1 VNVLSPDLLGADS
14 ADRPESTPVGVT
26 LVERHARA
34 TTTRQV
40 YGANYTPH
48 GGLIVP
54 GTTPVPF
61 LTLLSPKWLT
71 ARARTVTGER
81 GRGVRWAVLGIVGI
95 VFWAV
100 AFGLL
105 YRVLRYFHG
114 VEEIGALLAGKLLG
128 LLLLSF
134 AAILLL
140 SNIIAA
146 LSSFFLARDLDLLVS
161 SPVDW
166 LSLYASRLFETAL
179 HSSWMVVLLSL
190 PMLAA
195 YGLAFDGG
203 IRYVA
208 AAAAGFIPFLIIPAA
223 LGSAV
228 TLLLVNVF
236 PARRARD
243 LLSVIGVLAAA
254 GLVVLFRLIRPEQ
267 LARPEGFR
275 SLVEFISLLRGS
287 SSPFLPSDWLQRVLM
302 GSLTDRGDFLPLY
315 LLWSTAAGLVVL
327 GALLHWRLYGI
338 GFTRAQEGAQ
348 RFAREGTGTHLLRGV
363 LKPLGTLRR
372 ELVLKELRVF
382 FRDSTQWSQLILLAV
397 LVVVYV
403 VNIRYL
409 PLKGD
414 GMTFFIVNIIP
425 FLNLALSGF
434 VLASIAARF
443 LFPAVSLE
451 GRTWWL
457 LRSSAM
463 SMRDLLWAKFWTGT
477 LPLLVLAVGIVAV
490 TNALLKVSPFMFA
503 VSLGTITL
511 MTFAIA
517 GLAIGFGTMYPQF
530 ESENAAQI
538 PTSFGGLLFMMT
550 AIGLI
555 GAILVLE
562 ARPIYA
568 WLGARSAGEAP
579 APGALVAGLA
589 AAAGVCLLATFIPL
603 RLAQR
608 RLDAIER

>member
-1 VNVLSPDLLGADS
+1 MPDVLGTG
-14 ADRPESTPVGVT
+14 RPVRPGGS
-26 LVERHARA
+26 LVERLATATSGDQRA
-34 TTTRQV
+34 SMRH
-40 YGANYTPH
+40 TPH
-48 GGLIVP
+48 GGLKVP
-54 GTTPVPF
+54 DARAVPF

-71 ARARTVTGER
+71 ARARAVTGEK
-81 GRGVRWAVLGIVGI
+81 GRGARWAVLGIVGI
-95 VFWAV
+95 AFWAI

-105 YRVLRYFHG
+105 YRVLTYFAG
-114 VEEIGALLAGKLLG
+114 VEEIGPLLAGRLLG

-134 AAILLL
+134 SAILLL

-146 LSSFFLARDLDLLVS
+146 LSSFFLAKDLDLLVS

-166 LSLYASRLFETAL
+166 LSLYGSRLFETAL
-179 HSSWMVVLLSL
+179 HSSWMVVLLAL
-190 PMLAA
+190 PMLTA
-195 YGLAFDGG
+195 YGLAFHGG
-203 IRYVA
+203 PWYVILA
-208 AAAAGFIPFLIIPAA
+208 IAGFVPFLIIPAA
-223 LGSAV
+223 LGSMI
-228 TLLLVNVF
+228 TLVLVNVF
-236 PARRARD
+236 PARRTRD
-243 LLSVIGVLAAA
+243 ILSVIGVLAAA

-275 SLVEFISLLRGS
+275 SLVEFISVLRGS

-302 GSLTDRGDFLPLY
+302 GSLTGGSDPLPIY
-315 LLWSTAAGLVVL
+315 LLWSTAAGLVVV
-327 GALLHWRLYGI
+327 GALLHWRLYAI

-348 RFAREGTGTHLLRGV
+348 RFAREGAGTRLLRAL

-409 PLKGD
+409 PLTGD
-414 GMTFFIVNIIP
+414 GMTFFIVNVIP

-477 LPLLVLAVGIVAV
+477 LPLLVLAVGIVTV
-490 TNALLKVSPFMFA
+490 TNVLLQVSPFMFA
-503 VSLGTITL
+503 VSVGTITL
-511 MTFAIA
+511 MTFAVA
-517 GLAIGFGTMYPQF
+517 GLAIGFGTMYPRF

-555 GAILVLE
+555 GAVLILE
-562 ARPIYA
+562 ARPIYL
-568 WLGARSAGEAP
+568 WLGARSAGEAAP
-579 APGALVAGLA
+579 AGDLVIGLA
-589 AAAGVCLLATFIPL
+589 GAAGACLLATFIPL
-603 RLAQR
+603 RLALR

>member
-1 VNVLSPDLLGADS
+1 M
-14 ADRPESTPVGVT
+14 
-26 LVERHARA
+26 
-34 TTTRQV
+34 
-40 YGANYTPH
+40 YTPH
-48 GGLIVP
+48 GGHVVP
-54 GTTPVPF
+54 TTHPVPF
-61 LTLLSPKWLT
+61 LTLMSPKWLT
-71 ARARTVTGER
+71 ARARAAQGER
-81 GRGVRWAVLGIVGI
+81 GRGARMAVMAVVGF

-105 YRVLRYFHG
+105 YRVLRYFAG
-114 VEEIGALLAGKLLG
+114 VEEIGALLAGRLLG
-128 LLLLSF
+128 ILLLSF
-134 AAILLL
+134 ASILLL

-146 LSSFFLARDLDLLVS
+146 LSSFFLARDLDLLMS

-166 LSLYASRLFETAL
+166 LSLYGSRLFETAV
-179 HSSWMVVLLSL
+179 HSSWMVVLLAV

-195 YGLAFDGG
+195 YGIAFDGG
-203 IRYVA
+203 LLFVLA
-208 AAAAGFIPFLIIPAA
+208 ALAGFIPFLVIPAA
-223 LGSAV
+223 LGSAI
-228 TLLLVNVF
+228 TLVLVNVF
-236 PARRARD
+236 PARRTRD
-243 LLSVIGVLAAA
+243 ILSVIGVLAAA

-275 SLVEFISLLRGS
+275 SLVEFISILRGS

-302 GSLTDRGDFLPLY
+302 GTLTGRGDLLPLY

-327 GALLHWRLYGI
+327 GALLHWKLYAV
-338 GFTRAQEGAQ
+338 GFTKAQEGAQ
-348 RFAREGTGTHLLRGV
+348 RFAREGAGTRALRTV
-363 LKPLGTLRR
+363 LGPLGVLRR
-372 ELVLKELRVF
+372 ELVLKELRLF

-409 PLKGD
+409 PLTGD
-414 GMTFFIVNIIP
+414 GMTFLIVNIIP

-463 SMRDLLWAKFWTGT
+463 SMRDLLWAKYWTGT
-477 LPLLVLAVGIVAV
+477 LPLLVLAVGIVGV
-490 TNALLKVSPFMFA
+490 TNVMLQVSPFMFFI
-503 VSLGTITL
+503 SIGTITL

-517 GLAIGFGTMYPQF
+517 SLAIGFGTLYPRF

-550 AIGLI
+550 AVGLI
-555 GAILVLE
+555 GAVLVLE
-562 ARPIYA
+562 ARPIYT
-568 WLGARSAGEAP
+568 WLGARSAGEVAAP
-579 APGALVAGLA
+579 RDLVAGLA
-589 AAAGVCLLATFIPL
+589 GAAAVCLLATFLPL
-603 RLAQR
+603 RIALR
-608 RLDAIER
+608 RLDEIER

>member
-1 VNVLSPDLLGADS
+1 MPDRLEVDASPRDAPVPS
-14 ADRPESTPVGVT
+14 PVGRLAAAT
-26 LVERHARA
+26 RRGSAPSMRH
-34 TTTRQV
+34 
-40 YGANYTPH
+40 TPH
-48 GGLIVP
+48 GGLMVP
-54 GTTPVPF
+54 ATRRVP
-61 LTLLSPKWLT
+61 LLLLLSPKWLT
-71 ARARTVTGER
+71 ARARAVSGER
-81 GRGVRWAVLGIVGI
+81 GRGARWAVLGAVGI
-95 VFWAV
+95 VFWAI

-105 YRVLRYFHG
+105 YRVLSYFAG

-134 AAILLL
+134 SAILLL

-146 LSSFFLARDLDLLVS
+146 LSSFFLAKDLDLLMS
-161 SPVDW
+161 APVDW
-166 LSLYASRLFETAL
+166 LSLYTSRLFETAI
-179 HSSWMVVLLSL
+179 HSSWMVLLLSF

-195 YGLAFDGG
+195 YGLAFDGNLW
-203 IRYVA
+203 YVA
-208 AAAAGFIPFLIIPAA
+208 AAVVGFIPFLIIPSA
-223 LGSAV
+223 LGSAI
-228 TLLLVNVF
+228 TLVLVNIF
-236 PARRARD
+236 PARRTRD
-243 LLSVIGVLAAA
+243 ILSVIGVLAAA

-275 SLVEFISLLRGS
+275 SLIEFISVLRGS

-302 GSLTDRGDFLPLY
+302 GSLTGSGDALPLY
-315 LLWSTAAGLVVL
+315 LLWSSAAGFVVL

-348 RFAREGTGTHLLRGV
+348 RFAREGGGTRLVRRILS
-363 LKPLGTLRR
+363 PLGTLRR

-409 PLKGD
+409 PLTGD
-414 GMTFFIVNIIP
+414 GMTFFIVNVIP

-477 LPLLVLAVGIVAV
+477 LPLLVLAVGIVSV
-490 TNALLKVSPFMFA
+490 TNVLLQVSPFMFA
-503 VSLGTITL
+503 VSVGTITL
-511 MTFAIA
+511 VTFAIA
-517 GLAIGFGTMYPQF
+517 GLAIGFGTLYPRF

-538 PTSFGGLLFMMT
+538 PTSFGDRKSTRLNSSHGY
-550 AIGLI
+550 IS
-555 GAILVLE
+555 
-562 ARPIYA
+562 YA
-568 WLGARSAGEAP
+568 
-579 APGALVAGLA
+579 VF
-589 AAAGVCLLATFIPL
+589 C
-603 RLAQR
+603 
-608 RLDAIER
+608 

>member
-1 VNVLSPDLLGADS
+1 MKAADTFGDS
-14 ADRPESTPVGVT
+14 
-26 LVERHARA
+26 LVRRLTSA
-34 TTTRQV
+34 TTRDVASTR
-40 YGANYTPH
+40 YTPH
-48 GGLIVP
+48 GGLKVP
-54 GTTPVPF
+54 AARPVPF

-71 ARARTVTGER
+71 ARARAVAAER
-81 GRGVRWAVLGIVGI
+81 GRGARWIVLGLVGV
-95 VFWAV
+95 VFWAI
-100 AFGLL
+100 AFGIL
-105 YRVLRYFHG
+105 YRVLSYFAG
-114 VEEIGALLAGKLLG
+114 VEEIGPLLAGRLLG

-134 AAILLL
+134 SAILLL

-146 LSSFFLARDLDLLVS
+146 LSSFFLAKDLDLVVS
-161 SPVDW
+161 APVDW
-166 LSLYASRLFETAL
+166 LPLYTSRLFETAL
-179 HSSWMVVLLSL
+179 HSSWMVVLLAA

-195 YGLAFDGG
+195 YGVAFQGGPLFVLAML
-203 IRYVA
+203 
-208 AAAAGFIPFLIIPAA
+208 AGFIPFLLIPAA
-223 LGSAV
+223 LGSAI
-228 TLLLVNVF
+228 TLVLVNVF
-236 PARRARD
+236 PARRTRD
-243 LLSVIGVLAAA
+243 ILSVIGVLAAA

-275 SLVEFISLLRGS
+275 SLVEFITVLRGS

-302 GSLTDRGDFLPLY
+302 GSLTGGGDSLPLY

-327 GALLHWRLYGI
+327 GALLHWRLYAM

-348 RFAREGTGTHLLRGV
+348 RFAREGSGTRLLRRI
-363 LKPLGTLRR
+363 LQPLGTLRR

-409 PLKGD
+409 PLTGD

-463 SMRDLLWAKFWTGT
+463 SMRDLLWAKFWAGT
-477 LPLLVLAVGIVAV
+477 LPLLVLAVAIVTT
-490 TNALLKVSPFMFA
+490 TNILLQVSPFMFA
-503 VSLGTITL
+503 VSVGTITL

-517 GLAIGFGTMYPQF
+517 GLAIGFGTLYPRF

-555 GAILVLE
+555 GGVLILE
-562 ARPIYA
+562 ARPIYT
-568 WLGARSAGEAP
+568 WLGARSAGETAAP
-579 APGALVAGLA
+579 TDLVTGLA
-589 AAAGVCLLATFIPL
+589 AAAGLCLLATFVPL
-603 RLAQR
+603 RIAQR
-608 RLDAIER
+608 RLEAIER

>member
-1 VNVLSPDLLGADS
+1 MPDVAGGELRAGDARLLARLTAATSRREGA
-14 ADRPESTPVGVT
+14 R
-26 LVERHARA
+26 
-34 TTTRQV
+34 
-40 YGANYTPH
+40 YTPH
-48 GGLIVP
+48 GGLLVP
-54 GTTPVPF
+54 RATSPAF
-61 LTLLSPKWLT
+61 LTVLQPKWLT
-71 ARARTVTGER
+71 ARARAVTAER
-81 GRGVRWAVLGIVGI
+81 GRAARWSVLGLAGLG
-95 VFWAV
+95 FWAV

-105 YRVLRYFHG
+105 YRVLRYFAG
-114 VEEIGALLAGKLLG
+114 VEEIGALLAGKLLA

-134 AAILLL
+134 GSILLL
-140 SNIIAA
+140 SNIITA

-166 LSLYASRLFETAL
+166 LTLYTSRLFETAL
-179 HSSWMVVLLSL
+179 HSSWMVILLAI

-195 YGLAFDGG
+195 YGLAFHGG
-203 IRYVA
+203 IGYVVLA
-208 AAAAGFIPFLIIPAA
+208 LTSFIPFLLIPAA

-228 TLLLVNVF
+228 TLVLVNVF
-236 PARRARD
+236 PARRTKD
-243 LLSVIGVLAAA
+243 ILSVIGVLAAA
-254 GLVVLFRLIRPEQ
+254 GLVVLFRLLRPEQ

-275 SLVEFISLLRGS
+275 SLVEFITLLRGT
-287 SSPFLPSDWLQRVLM
+287 SSPFLPNDWLQQVLM
-302 GSLTDRGDFLPLY
+302 GSLTGQVRPLPLY
-315 LLWSTAAGLVVL
+315 LLWTTAAALVVL
-327 GALLHWRLYGI
+327 GAMLHRWLFAV
-338 GFTRAQEGAQ
+338 GFTRAQEGAE
-348 RFAREGTGTHLLRGV
+348 RFAKDGAGARLLAGV
-363 LKPLGTLRR
+363 LRPLGVLRR

-409 PLKGD
+409 PLTGE

-477 LPLLVLAVGIVAV
+477 LPLLMLAVGIVAV
-490 TNALLKVSPFMFA
+490 TNVLLQVSAFMFA

-517 GLAIGFGTMYPQF
+517 GLAVGFGTLYPRF

-550 AIGLI
+550 AISLI
-555 GAILVLE
+555 GAIIVME
-562 ARPIYA
+562 ARPVYDY
-568 WLGARSAGEAP
+568 LGALAAGEDAEP
-579 APGALVAGLA
+579 VALATGLA
-589 AAAGVCLLATFIPL
+589 AAAALCLIATFVPL
-603 RLAQR
+603 RVAQR
-608 RLDAIER
+608 RLESIER

>member
-1 VNVLSPDLLGADS
+1 MPELPGAAGDRETLGGS
-14 ADRPESTPVGVT
+14 LVGRLAT
-26 LVERHARA
+26 ATAGDHRASMRH
-34 TTTRQV
+34 
-40 YGANYTPH
+40 TPH
-48 GGLIVP
+48 GGLRVP
-54 GTTPVPF
+54 ATRTVPI

-71 ARARTVTGER
+71 ARARAVSGER
-81 GRGVRWAVLGIVGI
+81 GRGARWAVLGVVGI
-95 VFWAV
+95 AFWAI

-105 YRVLRYFHG
+105 YRVLNYFAG
-114 VEEIGALLAGKLLG
+114 VEEIGPLLAGRLLG

-134 AAILLL
+134 SAILLL

-146 LSSFFLARDLDLLVS
+146 LSSFFLAKDLELLVS
-161 SPVDW
+161 APVDW
-166 LSLYASRLFETAL
+166 FSLYASRLFETAV
-179 HSSWMVVLLSL
+179 HSSWMVVLLAL
-190 PMLAA
+190 PMVTA

-203 IRYVA
+203 LWYVLA
-208 AAAAGFIPFLIIPAA
+208 AIAGFLPFFVIPAAAG
-223 LGSAV
+223 SAI
-228 TLLLVNVF
+228 TLVLVNVF
-236 PARRARD
+236 PARRTRD
-243 LLSVIGVLAAA
+243 ILSVIGVLAAA

-275 SLVEFISLLRGS
+275 SLVEFISVLRGS

-302 GSLTDRGDFLPLY
+302 GTLTGGSDPLPLY
-315 LLWSTAAGLVVL
+315 LLWSTAAALVVL
-327 GALLHWRLYGI
+327 GAVLHWKLYAV

-348 RFAREGTGTHLLRGV
+348 RFAREGAGTRLLRRV
-363 LKPLGTLRR
+363 LAPLGTLRR

-409 PLKGD
+409 PLTGE
-414 GMTFFIVNIIP
+414 GMTFFIVNVIP

-477 LPLLVLAVGIVAV
+477 LPLLVLAVGIVTV
-490 TNALLKVSPFMFA
+490 TNVLLEVSPFMFA
-503 VSLGTITL
+503 VSVGTITL
-511 MTFAIA
+511 MTFAVA
-517 GLAIGFGTMYPQF
+517 GLAIGFGTMYPRF

-550 AIGLI
+550 SIGLI
-555 GAILVLE
+555 GAVLILE
-562 ARPIYA
+562 ARPIYL
-568 WLGARSAGEAP
+568 WLGARSAGELAP
-579 APGALVAGLA
+579 PGDLVVGLA

-603 RLAQR
+603 RIAQR

>member
-1 VNVLSPDLLGADS
+1 MPNSGTMDADDPH
-14 ADRPESTPVGVT
+14 AAGPVGAT
-26 LVERHARA
+26 LVERHALA
-34 TTTRQV
+34 TRQA
-40 YGANYTPH
+40 GSGNYTPH

-54 GTTPVPF
+54 GTAPVPF

-71 ARARTVTGER
+71 ARARTVSGER
-81 GRGVRWAVLGIVGI
+81 GRGVRWAVLGVVGI

-161 SPVDW
+161 SPVNW
-166 LSLYASRLFETAL
+166 LSLYGSRLFETAL

-190 PMLAA
+190 PMLTA

-208 AAAAGFIPFLIIPAA
+208 AALAGFLPFLIIPAA

-228 TLLLVNVF
+228 TLLLVNAF
-236 PARRARD
+236 PARRTRD
-243 LLSVIGVLAAA
+243 ILSVIGVMAAA

-302 GSLTDRGDFLPLY
+302 GSLTGRADFFPLY

-348 RFAREGTGTHLLRGV
+348 RFAREGTGARLLRGA

-414 GMTFFIVNIIP
+414 GMTFFIVNVIP

-517 GLAIGFGTMYPQF
+517 GLAIGFGTLYPQF

-568 WLGARSAGEAP
+568 WLAARSAGEAP
-579 APGALVAGLA
+579 EPGALVAGLA
-589 AAAGVCLLATFIPL
+589 GAAGVCLLATFIPL

-608 RLDAIER
+608 RLDTIER

>member
-1 VNVLSPDLLGADS
+1 MLRSAVSGPQPAISDQRSPVSQARSTSGAPS
-14 ADRPESTPVGVT
+14 VSLR
-26 LVERHARA
+26 
-34 TTTRQV
+34 
-40 YGANYTPH
+40 
-48 GGLIVP
+48 
-54 GTTPVPF
+54 
-61 LTLLSPKWLT
+61 TLLSPKWIT
-71 ARARTVTGER
+71 ARARAVQGER
-81 GRGVRWAVLGIVGI
+81 GRVARYAVLGVVGLL
-95 VFWAV
+95 FWGV

-105 YRVLRYFHG
+105 YRVLRYFAG
-114 VEEIGALLAGKLLG
+114 VDEIGALLAGKLLG

-134 AAILLL
+134 SAILLL

-146 LSSFFLARDLDLLVS
+146 LSSFFLAKDLELLMS

-166 LSLYASRLFETAL
+166 FSLYVSRLAETAL
-179 HSSWMVVLLSL
+179 HSSWMVILLSV

-203 IRYVA
+203 FMFVLVA
-208 AAAAGFIPFLIIPAA
+208 IAGFIPFMLIPAA
-223 LGSAV
+223 AGSAI
-228 TLLLVNVF
+228 TLLLVNIF
-236 PARRARD
+236 PARRTRD
-243 LLSVIGVLAAA
+243 ILSVIGVLAAA

-275 SLVEFISLLRGS
+275 SLVEFITVLRGG
-287 SSPFLPSDWLQRVLM
+287 SSPFLPSDWLQRMLM
-302 GSLTDRGDFLPLY
+302 GWLTNRGDLLPVY
-315 LLWSTAAGLVVL
+315 LLWSTAAGMVVV
-327 GALLHWRLYGI
+327 GALLHWKLFPI
-338 GFTRAQEGAQ
+338 GFTKAQEGAQ
-348 RFAREGTGTHLLRGV
+348 RLAREGTATRFLRLV
-363 LKPLGTLRR
+363 LAPLGTLRR

-403 VNIRYL
+403 VNVRYL
-409 PLKGD
+409 PLTGE
-414 GMTFFIVNIIP
+414 GMTFFIVNVIP
-425 FLNLALSGF
+425 FMNLALSGF

-477 LPLLVLAVGIVAV
+477 LPLLVLAVGIVTV
-490 TNALLKVSPFMFA
+490 TNVLLQVSPFMFA
-503 VSLGTITL
+503 VSLGTVTL

-517 GLAIGFGTMYPQF
+517 GLAIGFGTMYPRF

-550 AIGLI
+550 SIALI
-555 GAILVLE
+555 GAILILE

-568 WLGARSAGEAP
+568 WLSARSAGDSVAP
-579 APGALVAGLA
+579 VELFAGLA
-589 AAAGVCLLATFIPL
+589 AAATVCLLATFMPL
-603 RLAQR
+603 RIALK
-608 RLDAIER
+608 RLEAIER

>member
-1 VNVLSPDLLGADS
+1 M
-14 ADRPESTPVGVT
+14 
-26 LVERHARA
+26 
-34 TTTRQV
+34 
-40 YGANYTPH
+40 
-48 GGLIVP
+48 
-54 GTTPVPF
+54 
-61 LTLLSPKWLT
+61 T
-71 ARARTVTGER
+71 ARSRAVQGER
-81 GRGVRWAVLGIVGI
+81 GRVARYAVLGVVGLL
-95 VFWAV
+95 FWGV

-105 YRVLRYFHG
+105 YRVLRYFAG
-114 VEEIGALLAGKLLG
+114 VDEIGALLAGKLLG

-134 AAILLL
+134 SAILLL

-146 LSSFFLARDLDLLVS
+146 LSSFFLAKDLELLMS

-166 LSLYASRLFETAL
+166 LSLYVSRLAETAL
-179 HSSWMVVLLSL
+179 HSSWMVILLSV

-203 IRYVA
+203 FMFVLVA
-208 AAAAGFIPFLIIPAA
+208 IAGFIPFMLIPAA
-223 LGSAV
+223 AGSAI
-228 TLLLVNVF
+228 TLLLVNIF
-236 PARRARD
+236 PARRTRD
-243 LLSVIGVLAAA
+243 ILSVIGVLAAA

-275 SLVEFISLLRGS
+275 SLVEFISVLRGG
-287 SSPFLPSDWLQRVLM
+287 SSPFLPSDWLQRMLM
-302 GSLTDRGDFLPLY
+302 GWLTDRGDLLPVY
-315 LLWSTAAGLVVL
+315 LLWSTAAGMVVV
-327 GALLHWRLYGI
+327 GALLHWKLFAI
-338 GFTRAQEGAQ
+338 GFTKAQEGAQ
-348 RFAREGTGTHLLRGV
+348 RFAREGTATRLLRWV
-363 LKPLGTLRR
+363 LAPLGTLRR

-403 VNIRYL
+403 VNVRYL
-409 PLKGD
+409 PLTGE
-414 GMTFFIVNIIP
+414 GMTFFIVNVIP
-425 FLNLALSGF
+425 FMNLALSGF

-477 LPLLVLAVGIVAV
+477 LPLLVLAVGIVTV
-490 TNALLKVSPFMFA
+490 TNVLLQVSPFMFA
-503 VSLGTITL
+503 VSLGTVTL

-517 GLAIGFGTMYPQF
+517 GLAIGFGTMYPRF

-550 AIGLI
+550 SIALI
-555 GAILVLE
+555 GAILILE

-568 WLGARSAGEAP
+568 WLSARSAGDSVAP
-579 APGALVAGLA
+579 VELVAGLA
-589 AAAGVCLLATFIPL
+589 AAAAVCLLATFIPL
-603 RLAQR
+603 RIAQN
-608 RLDAIER
+608 RLEAIER

>member
-1 VNVLSPDLLGADS
+1 MREVPGVDRHQDAPGDS
-14 ADRPESTPVGVT
+14 
-26 LVERHARA
+26 LVERLATATAGDRHASLRH
-34 TTTRQV
+34 
-40 YGANYTPH
+40 TPH
-48 GGLIVP
+48 GGLKVP
-54 GTTPVPF
+54 AIRTVSIF
-61 LTLLSPKWLT
+61 NLLRPKWLT
-71 ARARTVTGER
+71 ARARTVSGER
-81 GRGVRWAVLGIVGI
+81 GRAARWAVLGIVGI
-95 VFWAV
+95 GFWV
-100 AFGLL
+100 IAFGLL
-105 YRVLRYFHG
+105 YRVLNYFAG
-114 VEEIGALLAGKLLG
+114 VEEIGPLLAGRLLG

-134 AAILLL
+134 SAILLL

-146 LSSFFLARDLDLLVS
+146 LSSFFLAKDLDLLVS

-179 HSSWMVVLLSL
+179 HSSWMVLLLAL
-190 PMLAA
+190 PMVTA
-195 YGLAFDGG
+195 YGMAFDGG
-203 IRYVA
+203 LWYVLA
-208 AAAAGFIPFLIIPAA
+208 AIAGFVPFLIIPAA
-223 LGSAV
+223 SGSAI
-228 TLLLVNVF
+228 TLVLVNVF
-236 PARRARD
+236 PARRTRD
-243 LLSVIGVLAAA
+243 ILSVIGVLAAA
-254 GLVVLFRLIRPEQ
+254 GLVVLFRLMRPEQ

-275 SLVEFISLLRGS
+275 SLVEFITVLRGS

-302 GSLTDRGDFLPLY
+302 GTLTGRSDPLPIY
-315 LLWSTAAGLVVL
+315 LLWSTAAALVVL
-327 GALLHWRLYGI
+327 GAVLHWRLYGV

-348 RFAREGTGTHLLRGV
+348 RFAREGAGTRLLRRILG
-363 LKPLGTLRR
+363 PLGTLRR

-409 PLKGD
+409 PLTGD
-414 GMTFFIVNIIP
+414 GMTFFIVNVIP

-477 LPLLVLAVGIVAV
+477 LPLLVLAVGIVTV
-490 TNALLKVSPFMFA
+490 TNILLEVSPFMFA
-503 VSLGTITL
+503 VSVGTITL
-511 MTFAIA
+511 MTFAVA
-517 GLAIGFGTMYPQF
+517 GLAIGFGTLYPRF

-555 GAILVLE
+555 GAVLILE
-562 ARPIYA
+562 ARPIYF
-568 WLGARSAGEAP
+568 WLGARSAGETVS
-579 APGALVAGLA
+579 PGDLVVGLGAAG
-589 AAAGVCLLATFIPL
+589 GVCLLATFIPL
-603 RLAQR
+603 RIAQR

>member
-1 VNVLSPDLLGADS
+1 MREEVLAPEGGARLAKAVTS
-14 ADRPESTPVGVT
+14 LPVTSRPQVVAAPVS
-26 LVERHARA
+26 LV
-34 TTTRQV
+34 
-40 YGANYTPH
+40 
-48 GGLIVP
+48 
-54 GTTPVPF
+54 
-61 LTLLSPKWLT
+61 TLLSPKWLT
-71 ARARTVTGER
+71 ARARAASGER
-81 GRGVRWAVLGIVGI
+81 GRAARWAVMGTVGI
-95 VFWAV
+95 VFWAI

-105 YRVLRYFHG
+105 YRVLSYFAG

-134 AAILLL
+134 TAILLL

-146 LSSFFLARDLDLLVS
+146 LSSFFLAKDLDLLVS

-166 LSLYASRLFETAL
+166 LSLYGSRLLETAL

-195 YGLAFDGG
+195 YGMAFDGG
-203 IRYVA
+203 IGFVLA
-208 AAAAGFIPFLIIPAA
+208 ALAGFIPFLIIPSA
-223 LGSAV
+223 LGSAI
-228 TLLLVNVF
+228 TLVLVNVF
-236 PARRARD
+236 PARRTRD
-243 LLSVIGVLAAA
+243 ILSVIGVLAAA

-275 SLVEFISLLRGS
+275 SLVEFISVLRGS
-287 SSPFLPSDWLQRVLM
+287 SSPFLPNDWLQRVLM
-302 GSLTDRGDFLPLY
+302 GSLTGRFDPLPLY

-327 GALLHWRLYGI
+327 GALLHWRLYPI

-348 RFAREGTGTHLLRGV
+348 QFAREGSLTRALRRLLA
-363 LKPLGTLRR
+363 PLGTLRR

-409 PLKGD
+409 PLSGE
-414 GMTFFIVNIIP
+414 GMTFFIVNVIP

-434 VLASIAARF
+434 VLASVAARF

-490 TNALLKVSPFMFA
+490 TNVLLQVSPFMFA

-511 MTFAIA
+511 LTFAIA
-517 GLAIGFGTMYPQF
+517 GLAIGFGTMYPRF

-555 GAILVLE
+555 GAVLFLE
-562 ARPIYA
+562 ARPIYT
-568 WLGARSAGEAP
+568 WLTARSAGEPVAP
-579 APGALVAGLA
+579 TELVTGLA
-589 AAAGVCLLATFIPL
+589 LAATACLLATFIPL

-608 RLDAIER
+608 RLDTIER

>member
-1 VNVLSPDLLGADS
+1 MKNSDAFGDS
-14 ADRPESTPVGVT
+14 
-26 LVERHARA
+26 LVRRLATATAMRDEMSLRH
-34 TTTRQV
+34 
-40 YGANYTPH
+40 TPH
-48 GGLIVP
+48 GGLRVP
-54 GTTPVPF
+54 AARPVPF
-61 LTLLSPKWLT
+61 LTLMSPKWLT
-71 ARARTVTGER
+71 ARARAVSSER
-81 GRGVRWAVLGIVGI
+81 GRGARWLVLGLVGA
-95 VFWAV
+95 VFWAI

-105 YRVLRYFHG
+105 YRVLSYFAG

-134 AAILLL
+134 SAILLL

-146 LSSFFLARDLDLLVS
+146 LSSFFLAKDLDLLMS
-161 SPVDW
+161 APVDW
-166 LSLYASRLFETAL
+166 LSLYTSRLFETAI
-179 HSSWMVVLLSL
+179 HSSWMVLLLSF

-195 YGLAFDGG
+195 YGLAFDGNLW
-203 IRYVA
+203 YVA
-208 AAAAGFIPFLIIPAA
+208 AAVVGFIPFLIIPSA
-223 LGSAV
+223 LGSAI
-228 TLLLVNVF
+228 TLVLVNVF
-236 PARRARD
+236 PARRTRD
-243 LLSVIGVLAAA
+243 ILSVIGVLAAA

-275 SLVEFISLLRGS
+275 SLVEFISVLRGS

-302 GSLTDRGDFLPLY
+302 GSLTGGGDLLPLY
-315 LLWSTAAGLVVL
+315 LLWSTSAGLVVL
-327 GALLHWRLYGI
+327 GALLHWRLYAI

-348 RFAREGTGTHLLRGV
+348 RFARDGTGTRLLRR
-363 LKPLGTLRR
+363 LLQPLGTLRR

-409 PLKGD
+409 PLTGD
-414 GMTFFIVNIIP
+414 GMTFFIVNVIP

-477 LPLLVLAVGIVAV
+477 LPLLVLAVGIVSV
-490 TNALLKVSPFMFA
+490 TNILLQVSPFMFA
-503 VSLGTITL
+503 VSVGTITL
-511 MTFAIA
+511 VTFAIA
-517 GLAIGFGTMYPQF
+517 GLAIGFGTLYPRF

-555 GAILVLE
+555 GVVLILE
-562 ARPIYA
+562 ARPIYT
-568 WLGARSAGEAP
+568 WLGARSAGESVP
-579 APGALVAGLA
+579 SGELVAGLA
-589 AAAGVCLLATFIPL
+589 AAAAVCLLATFIPL
-603 RLAQR
+603 RVAQK

>member
-1 VNVLSPDLLGADS
+1 MPGPEALAADGADRLAS
-14 ADRPESTPVGVT
+14 PIGMT
-26 LVERHARA
+26 LVERHALA
-34 TTTRQV
+34 ANSRQAA
-40 YGANYTPH
+40 GSNYTPH

-54 GTTPVPF
+54 GAAPVPF

-71 ARARTVTGER
+71 ARARTVSAER
-81 GRGVRWAVLGIVGI
+81 GRGARWAVLGVVGI

-105 YRVLRYFHG
+105 YRVLRYFAG

-134 AAILLL
+134 SAILLL

-166 LSLYASRLFETAL
+166 LSLYGSRLFETAL
-179 HSSWMVVLLSL
+179 HSSWMVVLLAL
-190 PMLAA
+190 PMLTA
-195 YGLAFDGG
+195 YGLAFHGDMG
-203 IRYVA
+203 YVLA
-208 AAAAGFIPFLIIPAA
+208 ALAGFLPFLIIPSA

-228 TLLLVNVF
+228 TLVLVNVF
-236 PARRARD
+236 PARRTRD
-243 LLSVIGVLAAA
+243 ILSVIGVMAAA

-275 SLVEFISLLRGS
+275 SLVEFISVLRGS

-302 GSLTDRGDFLPLY
+302 GSLTGRGDLLPLY
-315 LLWSTAAGLVVL
+315 LLWSTAAGFVVL
-327 GALLHWRLYGI
+327 GALLHWRLFGI

-348 RFAREGTGTHLLRGV
+348 RLAREGAGTRLLRKL

-414 GMTFFIVNIIP
+414 GMTFFIVNVIP

-463 SMRDLLWAKFWTGT
+463 SMRDLLWAKYWTGT
-477 LPLLVLAVGIVAV
+477 LPLLVLAVGIIAV
-490 TNALLKVSPFMFA
+490 TNVLLKVSPFMFA

-517 GLAIGFGTMYPQF
+517 GLAIGFGTMYPRF

-555 GAILVLE
+555 GAVLVLE
-562 ARPIYA
+562 ARPIYE
-568 WLGARSAGEAP
+568 WLGAQSAGERASP
-579 APGALVAGLA
+579 RAFMAGLA
-589 AAAGVCLLATFIPL
+589 GAAGVCLLATFIPL

>member
-1 VNVLSPDLLGADS
+1 MRDGAGTLD
-14 ADRPESTPVGVT
+14 ADRSSISSAGGVSPSVRKAPT
-26 LVERHARA
+26 VS
-34 TTTRQV
+34 
-40 YGANYTPH
+40 
-48 GGLIVP
+48 
-54 GTTPVPF
+54 F
-61 LTLLSPKWLT
+61 LTLMRPKWLT
-71 ARARTVTGER
+71 ARARAAAGER
-81 GRGVRWAVLGIVGI
+81 GRGARWAVLGVVGA
-95 VFWAV
+95 VFWAI

-105 YRVLRYFHG
+105 YRVLRYFAG

-146 LSSFFLARDLDLLVS
+146 LSSFFLAKDLDLLVS

-166 LSLYASRLFETAL
+166 LSFYGSRLLETAL
-179 HSSWMVVLLSL
+179 HSSWMVVLLAA
-190 PMLAA
+190 PMLFA
-195 YGLAFDGG
+195 YGMAFDADLWF
-203 IRYVA
+203 VLA
-208 AAAAGFIPFLIIPAA
+208 AVAGFIPFLLIPSA

-228 TLLLVNVF
+228 TLVLVNIF
-236 PARRARD
+236 PARRTRD
-243 LLSVIGVLAAA
+243 ILSVIGVLAAA

-275 SLVEFISLLRGS
+275 SLIEFISVLRGS
-287 SSPFLPSDWLQRVLM
+287 SSPFLPSDWLQQLLM
-302 GSLTDRGDFLPLY
+302 GSLRGTTELLPLY

-327 GALLHWRLYGI
+327 GALLHWKLYGI

-348 RFAREGTGTHLLRGV
+348 RQAREGAGTRVLRRLLS
-363 LKPLGTLRR
+363 PLGTLRR

-409 PLKGD
+409 PLTGD

-477 LPLLVLAVGIVAV
+477 LPLLTLAVGIVAV
-490 TNALLKVSPFMFA
+490 TNVLLQVSPFMFA
-503 VSLGTITL
+503 VSLGTIVL

-517 GLAIGFGTMYPQF
+517 GLAIGFGTLYPRF

-562 ARPIYA
+562 ARPVYA
-568 WLGARSAGEAP
+568 WLGARSAGETVAP
-579 APGALVAGLA
+579 FELVAGLA
-589 AAAGVCLLATFIPL
+589 AAAGLCLLATFVPL
-603 RLAQR
+603 RIAQR
-608 RLDAIER
+608 RLEAIER

>member
-1 VNVLSPDLLGADS
+1 MATSMN
-14 ADRPESTPVGVT
+14 ES
-26 LVERHARA
+26 LVERHAHA
-34 TTTRQV
+34 STSRQASV
-40 YGANYTPH
+40 DYTPH
-48 GGLIVP
+48 GGRIVQSP
-54 GTTPVPF
+54 MPVPF
-61 LTLLSPKWLT
+61 LTLMSPKWLT
-71 ARARTVTGER
+71 ARARAAQGER
-81 GRGVRWAVLGIVGI
+81 GRGARWAVLGVVGVI
-95 VFWAV
+95 FWAV

-105 YRVLRYFHG
+105 YRVLRYFAG

-128 LLLLSF
+128 LLLISF
-134 AAILLL
+134 ASILLL

-146 LSSFFLARDLDLLVS
+146 LSSFFLAKDLDLLVS

-179 HSSWMVVLLSL
+179 HSSWMVVLLSV
-190 PMLAA
+190 PMLSA
-195 YGLAFDGG
+195 YGMAFDGDW
-203 IRYVA
+203 RYVLSA
-208 AAAAGFIPFLIIPAA
+208 LAGFVPFLIIPSA

-228 TLLLVNVF
+228 TLVLVNVF
-236 PARRARD
+236 PARRTRD
-243 LLSVIGVLAAA
+243 ILSVIGVLAAA

-275 SLVEFISLLRGS
+275 SLVEFISILRGS
-287 SSPFLPSDWLQRVLM
+287 SSPFLPSDWFQRVLM
-302 GSLTDRGDFLPLY
+302 GALTGRSDPLPMY
-315 LLWSTAAGLVVL
+315 LLWSTAAGFVVL

-348 RFAREGTGTHLLRGV
+348 QFAREGAGTRLLRRI
-363 LKPLGTLRR
+363 LEPLGTLRR

-409 PLKGD
+409 PLTGD

-490 TNALLKVSPFMFA
+490 TDVLLQVSAFMFA
-503 VSLGTITL
+503 VSVGTITL

-517 GLAIGFGTMYPQF
+517 GLAIGFGTMYPRF

-538 PTSFGGLLFMMT
+538 PTSFGGLVYMMT

-555 GAILVLE
+555 GAVLVLE
-562 ARPIYA
+562 ARPIYT
-568 WLGARSAGEAP
+568 WLGARSAGEVAP
-579 APGALVAGLA
+579 PGELVTGLA
-589 AAAGVCLLATFIPL
+589 MAAGVCLLATFVPL
-603 RLAQR
+603 RIAQR

>member
-1 VNVLSPDLLGADS
+1 MPRAGSVKSADAFGTSLVRRLTNATSAREDS
-14 ADRPESTPVGVT
+14 AR
-26 LVERHARA
+26 
-34 TTTRQV
+34 
-40 YGANYTPH
+40 YTPH
-48 GGLIVP
+48 GGLKVP
-54 GTTPVPF
+54 PTKPVPL

-71 ARARTVTGER
+71 ARARAAAGER
-81 GRGVRWAVLGIVGI
+81 GRGARWLVLSLVGI
-95 VFWAV
+95 VFWAI

-105 YRVLRYFHG
+105 YRVLSYFAS
-114 VEEIGALLAGKLLG
+114 VEEIGPLLAGRLLG

-134 AAILLL
+134 SAILLL

-146 LSSFFLARDLDLLVS
+146 LSSFFLAKDLDLIVS
-161 SPVDW
+161 APVDW
-166 LSLYASRLFETAL
+166 LSLYSSRLFETAL
-179 HSSWMVVLLSL
+179 HSSWMVVLLAA

-195 YGLAFDGG
+195 YGVAFQGG
-203 IRYVA
+203 PLFVFA
-208 AAAAGFIPFLIIPAA
+208 MLGGFIPFLIIPAA
-223 LGSAV
+223 LGSAI
-228 TLLLVNVF
+228 TLVLVNVF
-236 PARRARD
+236 PARRTRD
-243 LLSVIGVLAAA
+243 ILSVIGVLAAA

-275 SLVEFISLLRGS
+275 SLVEFISVLRGS

-302 GSLTDRGDFLPLY
+302 GSLTGRGDALPLY

-327 GALLHWRLYGI
+327 GAVLHWRLYAI

-348 RFAREGTGTHLLRGV
+348 RFAREGAGTRALRRLLQ
-363 LKPLGTLRR
+363 PLGTLRR

-409 PLKGD
+409 PLTGD

-425 FLNLALSGF
+425 FLNLSLSGF

-477 LPLLVLAVGIVAV
+477 LPLLVLAVGIVTV
-490 TNALLKVSPFMFA
+490 TNVLLQVSPFMFA
-503 VSLGTITL
+503 VSVGTITL

-517 GLAIGFGTMYPQF
+517 GLAIGFGTLYPRF

-550 AIGLI
+550 AIALI
-555 GAILVLE
+555 GAVLILE

-568 WLGARSAGEAP
+568 WLGARSAGETAP
-579 APGALVAGLA
+579 AGELVAGLA
-589 AAAGVCLLATFIPL
+589 AAAAVCLLATFIPL
-603 RLAQR
+603 RVAQR

>member
-1 VNVLSPDLLGADS
+1 MTSDGRASSVSTFGA
-14 ADRPESTPVGVT
+14 
-26 LVERHARA
+26 LVERLARVA
-34 TTTRQV
+34 STRRT
-40 YGANYTPH
+40 ALTHTPH
-48 GGLIVP
+48 GGLKVP
-54 GTTPVPF
+54 AMRPTPF

-71 ARARTVTGER
+71 ARARTVSAER
-81 GRGVRWAVLGIVGI
+81 GRGARWAVLGVVGV
-95 VFWAV
+95 VFWGV

-105 YRVLRYFHG
+105 YRVLRYFAG

-161 SPVDW
+161 SPTDW
-166 LSLYASRLFETAL
+166 LSLYGSRLFETAL
-179 HSSWMVVLLSL
+179 HSSWMVVLLAI

-195 YGLAFDGG
+195 YGLAFHGG
-203 IRYVA
+203 ILYIA
-208 AAAAGFIPFLIIPAA
+208 ATIAGFVPFLIIPAA
-223 LGSAV
+223 LGSAI
-228 TLLLVNVF
+228 TLVLVNVF
-236 PARRARD
+236 PARRTRD
-243 LLSVIGVLAAA
+243 ILSVIGVLAAA

-275 SLVEFISLLRGS
+275 SLVEFISILRGS

-302 GSLTDRGDFLPLY
+302 GSLTGSGDPLPLY
-315 LLWSTAAGLVVL
+315 LLWSTAAGFVVL
-327 GALLHWRLYGI
+327 GALLHWRLYSV

-348 RFAREGTGTHLLRGV
+348 RFAREGSGTRLLRRILG
-363 LKPLGTLRR
+363 PLGTLRR

-409 PLKGD
+409 PLTGD
-414 GMTFFIVNIIP
+414 GMTFFIVNVIP

-490 TNALLKVSPFMFA
+490 TNVLLQVSPFMFA
-503 VSLGTITL
+503 VSVGTITL

-517 GLAIGFGTMYPQF
+517 GLAIGFGTMYPRF

-555 GAILVLE
+555 GVVLVLE
-562 ARPIYA
+562 ARPIYG
-568 WLGARSAGEAP
+568 WLAAKSAGDTVA
-579 APGALVAGLA
+579 AGDLVTGLA

-603 RLAQR
+603 RIAQR